1 MLDILIHLSLIT
13 TLQSSYCYI
22 HILYVEV
29 GSLIQGY
36 LFNKGENYVLNFTD
50 LAPYLVIFLRLSPVI
65 LKWTESYN
73 ALD

>member
-65 LKWTESYN
+65 LK
-73 ALD
+73 